1 VIDLDP
7 GTVAVLRAWKRERG
21 TLSLVLRRDDAL
33 VFGDLNNRH
42 RQPEHFSRTWGQ
54 TVRRAI
60 GDDINVPPIRLHDVR
75 HTHATILQV
84 SGVASA
90 ASFSS
95 SCERRLPAEQRD
107 APAATSEPPE
117 RMHPA

>member
-1 VIDLDP
+1 MIDLDP

-21 TLSLVLRRDDAL
+21 TLSMVPHRDDAL

-60 GDDINVPPIRLHDVR
+60 GGSPG
-75 HTHATILQV
+75 A
-84 SGVASA
+84 
-90 ASFSS
+90 
-95 SCERRLPAEQRD
+95 
-107 APAATSEPPE
+107 
-117 RMHPA
+117 